1 MSGLKRMRARDWP
14 QDTVAR
20 WIALTIILA
29 MLISLAL
36 NGLFIQLAGVWARPP
51 LTEIGLLEKA
61 AAITRVVEA
70 APAPLRN
77 SLAQAAS
84 ENGFTVSWHPDRHD
98 LNLPA
103 VEDPKSGIGSTI
115 LQPMLKTPDR
125 RIEAY
130 EPADWTE
137 HTADAHYALL
147 IELSDST
154 WLMFSAPSRSWGLD
168 ETPRYLIVILLVLI
182 STAVVALIATRRLA
196 TPLQHFAEG
205 ARRFGVDFRA
215 PPIEPLGPH
224 EIRQAILAF
233 NAMQAQLQHFIRD
246 RTQMLAAIS
255 HDLRAPLT
263 RMRLRGEFI
272 EDSEQQ
278 QRLFRDVDEMQ
289 AMINSAL
296 EFFRDDARLEPAT
309 QFDLAELLQTLLDDY
324 RDQGVDITFS
334 GPLRWV
340 YFGRPLGLKRV
351 MTNLLDNAIKYGSEP
366 AIELSPGA
374 GEVRIKVLDR
384 GPGIAEASLEQVFVP
399 FFRLEG
405 SRNKSTGGVGLGL
418 SAARAIVLEHGGE
431 LTLRN
436 RSKGGL
442 EALVVLPVHPTPRQ
456 LSNFCNDAIL

>member
-1 MSGLKRMRARDWP
+1 MNWLKRIRR
-14 QDTVAR
+14 DTVAR

-51 LTEIGLLEKA
+51 LTETGLLEKM
-61 AAITRVVEA
+61 AAITRVIKA
-70 APAPLRN
+70 APVPLR
-77 SLAQAAS
+77 SQLAQAVS
-84 ENGFTVSWHPDRHD
+84 DEGFTVSWHLDRRE
-98 LNLPA
+98 LNLPP
-103 VEDPKSGIGSTI
+103 VEDLDSEIGSTL
-115 LQPMLKTPDR
+115 LQPLLKFAG
-125 RIEAY
+125 RIQTY

-137 HTADAHYALL
+137 PSTDAHYALL
-147 IELSDST
+147 IELPDSS

-182 STAVVALIATRRLA
+182 STALVALIATRRLA
-196 TPLQHFAEG
+196 TPLQRFAEG
-205 ARRFGVDFRA
+205 ARRFGIDFRA
-215 PPIEPLGPH
+215 PPIEPLGPQ

-272 EDSEQQ
+272 EDAEQQ

-309 QFDLAELLQTLLDDY
+309 QFDLAELLQTLRDDY
-324 RDQGVDITFS
+324 RDQGVEIAFS
-334 GPLRWV
+334 GPQRLV

-351 MTNLLDNAIKYGSEP
+351 MTNLLDNAIKYASEP
-366 AIELSPGA
+366 AIELMPDA
-374 GEVRIKVLDR
+374 GEVRINVLDR
-384 GPGIAEASLEQVFVP
+384 GPGIPQASLEQVFVP

-431 LTLRN
+431 LKLRN

-442 EALVVLPVHPTPRQ
+442 AALVVLPVHPGTGFGLQ
-456 LSNFCNDAIL
+456 

>member
-1 MSGLKRMRARDWP
+1 MSWLKRIRR
-14 QDTVAR
+14 DTVAR

-61 AAITRVVEA
+61 AAITRVIEA

-77 SLAQAAS
+77 PLAQAAS
-84 ENGFTVSWHPDRHD
+84 ESGFTVSWHPDRRD
-98 LNLPA
+98 LNLPEA
-103 VEDPKSGIGSTI
+103 EDAKSDIGAQI
-115 LQPMLKTPDR
+115 LQPMLKAPDR

-137 HTADAHYALL
+137 HTEDAHYALL
-147 IELSDST
+147 IELDDST

-168 ETPRYLIVILLVLI
+168 ETPRYLIVIVLVLI
-182 STAVVALIATRRLA
+182 STALVALIATRRLA
-196 TPLQHFAEG
+196 TPLQRFAEG
-205 ARRFGVDFRA
+205 ARRFGSDFRA
-215 PPIEPLGPH
+215 PPIEPLGPQ

-272 EDSEQQ
+272 EDAQQQ

-296 EFFRDDARLEPAT
+296 DFFRDDARLEPAT

-324 RDQGVDITFS
+324 RDQGGEIAFS
-334 GPLRWV
+334 GPLRLV

-351 MTNLLDNAIKYGSEP
+351 MTNLLDNAIKYGREP
-366 AIELSPGA
+366 AIELMPDA

-384 GPGIAEASLEQVFVP
+384 GPGIPEASLEQVFAP
-399 FFRLEG
+399 FFRMEG

-418 SAARAIVLEHGGE
+418 SASRAIVLEHGGE
-431 LTLRN
+431 LKLRN

-442 EALVVLPVHPTPRQ
+442 EVRVILPV
-456 LSNFCNDAIL
+456 